1 MSAGHEKSISRAI
14 GLWRIPGRR
23 LQEMVWTDIP
33 MQLQLNE
40 PVTSCPEGKT
50 MNRKQFRKARVAV
63 KLDRINNTATCDV
76 PGYEK
81 ALILEL
87 MHRK

>member
-1 MSAGHEKSISRAI
+1 
-14 GLWRIPGRR
+14 
-23 LQEMVWTDIP
+23 
-33 MQLQLNE
+33 
-40 PVTSCPEGKT
+40 

-63 KLDRINNTATCDV
+63 KYDRLNNTCNCLV

-87 MHRK
+87 MHRPRSW

>member
-1 MSAGHEKSISRAI
+1 
-14 GLWRIPGRR
+14 
-23 LQEMVWTDIP
+23 
-33 MQLQLNE
+33 
-40 PVTSCPEGKT
+40 

-63 KLDRINNTATCDV
+63 KSDRINNTVSCDV

-87 MHRK
+87 MHRPRSW

>member
-1 MSAGHEKSISRAI
+1 
-14 GLWRIPGRR
+14 
-23 LQEMVWTDIP
+23 
-33 MQLQLNE
+33 
-40 PVTSCPEGKT
+40 

-63 KLDRINNTATCDV
+63 KYDRINKTASCDV

-87 MHRK
+87 MYRT

>member
-1 MSAGHEKSISRAI
+1 
-14 GLWRIPGRR
+14 
-23 LQEMVWTDIP
+23 
-33 MQLQLNE
+33 
-40 PVTSCPEGKT
+40 

-63 KLDRINNTATCDV
+63 MLDRLNPASCNCDV

-87 MHRK
+87 MRRTN

>member
-1 MSAGHEKSISRAI
+1 
-14 GLWRIPGRR
+14 
-23 LQEMVWTDIP
+23 
-33 MQLQLNE
+33 
-40 PVTSCPEGKT
+40 

-63 KLDRINNTATCDV
+63 KSYRINNTCNCLV

-87 MHRK
+87 MHRPRSW

>member
-1 MSAGHEKSISRAI
+1 
-14 GLWRIPGRR
+14 
-23 LQEMVWTDIP
+23 
-33 MQLQLNE
+33 
-40 PVTSCPEGKT
+40 

-63 KLDRINNTATCDV
+63 QADRLNNTATIDV

-87 MHRK
+87 MHLPRS

>member
-1 MSAGHEKSISRAI
+1 MQRRRFPSAPQVGRIRGNPLEGH
-14 GLWRIPGRR
+14 
-23 LQEMVWTDIP
+23 D
-33 MQLQLNE
+33 
-40 PVTSCPEGKT
+40 

-81 ALILEL
+81 ALTLEL
-87 MHRK
+87 MHRDRA

>member
-1 MSAGHEKSISRAI
+1 
-14 GLWRIPGRR
+14 
-23 LQEMVWTDIP
+23 
-33 MQLQLNE
+33 
-40 PVTSCPEGKT
+40 

-63 KLDRINNTATCDV
+63 KADRLNNTATIDV

-87 MHRK
+87 MHLPRS

>member
-1 MSAGHEKSISRAI
+1 
-14 GLWRIPGRR
+14 
-23 LQEMVWTDIP
+23 
-33 MQLQLNE
+33 
-40 PVTSCPEGKT
+40 

-87 MHRK
+87 MHRPRSW